1 MRRSWADERERER
14 DGESENENENENE
27 KTRADRDES
36 QCAGVLLGACMAINQ
51 SNLVTT
57 PRTTQCNAMQSDA
70 RMKKQPSF
78 SKTSASGFCRLEV

>member
-1 MRRSWADERERER
+1 MRRSWADERER

-36 QCAGVLLGACMAINQ
+36 QCAAVLLGACMAINH
-51 SNLVTT
+51 NLVTT